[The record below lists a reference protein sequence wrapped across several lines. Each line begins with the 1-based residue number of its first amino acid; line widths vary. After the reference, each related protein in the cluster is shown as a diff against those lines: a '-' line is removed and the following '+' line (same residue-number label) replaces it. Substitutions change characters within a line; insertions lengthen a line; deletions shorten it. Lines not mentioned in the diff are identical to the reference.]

1 MDRRA
6 DFVDLRGDAV
16 PNPPA
21 SGGIIGDGDSD
32 RFDHIFH
39 QAPIDQVT
47 LTPTGLSG
55 LATGFL
61 RYTNRLAP
69 VPISPGVALGSTIT
83 VLSDDGTTGTEI
95 VPGGGLTGS
104 PIFFEGLDPS
114 HQVAG
119 GDDSNVPNRGDDS
132 DTVVVPDALC
142 APGDTVAL
150 LGGSPAIPGFRNGGF
165 EFVFGPPAPAG
176 NFSNGVC
183 TQPGNDTRGCVW
195 NGFFLNANG
204 NITFIRGLPDSS
216 PTVPEFRS
224 GPPMIAP
231 AWTDLDPAARIS
243 GNVNTFPVQALGFA
257 NVNAFRVRWI
267 NVPEFINTDADP
279 ANEGA
284 ECGSSNTFSVTLY
297 DDGTGFDENTT
308 ESLGP
313 VAAIGDNLDNGP
325 VIFDRQEG
333 PTDLRFVREPNT
345 GVLVGC
351 PPRPEGSG
359 HFIFEYCRMDLLGTP
374 DRPVIV
380 GFSIGGTSP
389 FIPPGLCEINLS
401 TAAAAADTAP
411 FGVIQGVTASLMPCL
426 IGEGTEPHLFEL
438 FNEGSDPT
446 IGSGGEITFATP
458 DFDLRFEGNDAAL
471 CTPERQRDLNRGKV
485 GFFGVGCAPPANPL
499 CQIVVLPAFVT
510 APNQGTDLIDALCA
524 VQASIVGC
532 GFFPNETTIICQG
545 FQSDT
550 GVPLQRNGKTVS
562 TAVTLACDTN
572 GDGIIDATIALGS
585 VTPVNKN
592 LVRATFNPLAA
603 FPGTAFPTA
612 CCGGAATL
620 TVTTTFSAGDNNIFG
635 PFTRT
640 TVCPINLGVRAP
652 VVFSVTPSDGNCAV
666 PIQNLVVTGAC
677 FCLPNGA
684 PGVTSAFAVEV
695 GNPSNVINAI
705 AVKNLSCFLV
715 DAEFA
720 FTSANAGRSFLIFL
734 VGPGGTSRNLTSLPA
749 GAPAGCPLGNEQGIQ
764 VTFTCNA
771 VTPPVCPPGTP
782 GCPPGIDIA
791 VLRACDL
798 NRSASGVFTLTVTGD
813 NIKADATVTING
825 VAPRKVKF
833 KDQTGT
839 DPSGRRIFSRL
850 VLKGRLCVNLP
861 GSIIVTNPGARESA
875 PLVCNRSCPT
885 N

>member
-1 MDRRA
+1 
-6 DFVDLRGDAV
+6 
-16 PNPPA
+16 
-21 SGGIIGDGDSD
+21 
-32 RFDHIFH
+32 
-39 QAPIDQVT
+39 
-47 LTPTGLSG
+47 
-55 LATGFL
+55 
-61 RYTNRLAP
+61 
-69 VPISPGVALGSTIT
+69 
-83 VLSDDGTTGTEI
+83 
-95 VPGGGLTGS
+95 
-104 PIFFEGLDPS
+104 
-114 HQVAG
+114 
-119 GDDSNVPNRGDDS
+119 
-132 DTVVVPDALC
+132 
-142 APGDTVAL
+142 
-150 LGGSPAIPGFRNGGF
+150 
-165 EFVFGPPAPAG
+165 
-176 NFSNGVC
+176 
-183 TQPGNDTRGCVW
+183 VW
-195 NGFFLNANG
+195 NGLFLNSNG
-204 NITFIRGLPDSS
+204 NVTFGVGDPDFS
-216 PTVPEFRS
+216 PTVPELRS
-224 GPPMIAP
+224 GPPRIAP
-231 AWTDLDPAARIS
+231 AWADLDPESRAVDGVVS
-243 GNVNTFPVQALGFA
+243 TFPVQALGFA
-257 NVNAFRVRWI
+257 NINAFRVRWI

-308 ESLGP
+308 ESFGP
-313 VAAIGDNLDNGP
+313 VAVIGDNLDNGP

-438 FNEGSDPT
+438 FNEGSDPS

-485 GFFGVGCAPPANPL
+485 GFFGVGCAPPANPI
-499 CQIVVLPAFVT
+499 CQLVVLPAFVT

-620 TVTTTFSAGDNNIFG
+620 TVTTTFTAGDNNIFG

-715 DAEFA
+715 DAEFR
-720 FTSANAGRSFLIFL
+720 FTSANAGKSFLIFL

-771 VTPPVCPPGTP
+771 TNVPPPPPGP
-782 GCPPGIDIA
+782 GPDVA
-791 VLRACDL
+791 VLTACRLD
-798 NRSASGVFTLTVTGD
+798 RSASGVFSLRITGQ
-813 NIKADATVTING
+813 NFKAGALVTING
-825 VAPRKVKF
+825 ISPKKVKQ
-833 KDQTGT
+833 KDFQAGSNSFNTL
-839 DPSGRRIFSRL
+839 IA
-850 VLKGRLCVNLP
+850 KGRLCGTGALP
-861 GSIIVTNPGARESA
+861 GPIVVTNPGARPSA
-875 PLVCNRSCPT
+875 PFQCSAACPT
-885 N
+885 Q